1 MNIKENQTKQKLMGA
16 YYTPD
21 EIVDFML
28 RWTIESDKP
37 QMILEP
43 SAGDGQFLRR
53 IKEVNRETQITA
65 IEINE
70 EESKNKKK
78 MQEPCIYL
86 TRLNQLIKNKR
97 GMDK

>member
-1 MNIKENQTKQKLMGA
+1 MGA

-53 IKEVNRETQITA
+53 IKGL
-65 IEINE
+65 IEKPKSLL
-70 EESKNKKK
+70 SK
-78 MQEPCIYL
+78 
-86 TRLNQLIKNKR
+86 
-97 GMDK
+97 